1 MQFEKKS
8 LYAFVKVLTKD
19 KLKDYINDICKLDC
33 FTNSDFCDF
42 IIGKRIMMMTS
53 QKYGILKKEY
63 KQINGLIML
72 AEGIVGK

>member
-1 MQFEKKS
+1 
-8 LYAFVKVLTKD
+8 
-19 KLKDYINDICKLDC
+19 
-33 FTNSDFCDF
+33 
-42 IIGKRIMMMTS
+42 MTS

>member
-1 MQFEKKS
+1 M
-8 LYAFVKVLTKD
+8 YAFVEGIKKD
-19 KLKDYINDICKLDC
+19 QLKDYISDICKLDC

-63 KQINGLIML
+63 KHINGLIML
-72 AEGIVGK
+72 AEGIVEK